1 MGTRQR
7 IRRVGAAAA
16 IFLGAALA
24 VYLSLLTFTRIDR
37 YVLPGNEAA
46 VPSVPIFVPGT
57 NLGASVSVPGVPAPD
72 EQVWKPS
79 DRINI
84 LVMGLDR
91 RPYEPPDS
99 PARSDTMFIASI
111 DTFHGRLQM
120 LAIPRDFWT
129 EVPYGSDEFWV
140 EAKINAAFSYGIS
153 QRYPG
158 GGPAAAIATVQRTFG
173 IRIHH
178 YVVVD
183 WTGFVRLIDALGG
196 IEVNVPETISDWGT
210 DVLEIFPNR
219 TVTAGLHHFDG
230 QQALAYSR
238 TRADGDLKRIERQQ
252 LVIRAA
258 IAKALSLGWLT
269 RIPELWSA
277 YRDAV
282 QTDIDTGLIPGYAL
296 LAQRLDYERIETYS
310 LGPATYGSISE
321 DGQLILLPR
330 WDQVYA
336 IIDEFL
342 ADPLTRDER
351 PVIALEYPP
360 GAEEL
365 AAQVRQRLEQYGVPP
380 QYIRLVNGASGPPGV
395 VDLTGKPYTARK
407 LARLTNLRML
417 DRGSEHVDGIDVIV
431 RIGDGMRLSP

>member
-1 MGTRQR
+1 M
-7 IRRVGAAAA
+7 GAAGA
-16 IFLGAALA
+16 IFFAAALS
-24 VYLSLLTFTRIDR
+24 VYLSLVSFARVDR
-37 YVLPGNEAA
+37 YILPGNEAT
-46 VPSVPIFVPGT
+46 VPGVPVFVPGT
-57 NLGASVSVPGVPAPD
+57 NLGANVSLPGVPAAD
-72 EQVWKPS
+72 EQTWKPS

-91 RPYEPPDS
+91 RPYEPPDA
-99 PARSDTMFIASI
+99 PARSDTMFIASL
-111 DTFHGRLQM
+111 DTFHGRLQL

-129 EVPYGSDEFWV
+129 EVPYGSSDFWV

-173 IRIHH
+173 IRIDH
-178 YVVVD
+178 YVVID
-183 WTGFVRLIDALGG
+183 WVGFVRLIDALGG
-196 IEVNVPETISDWGT
+196 IDVNVPETISDWGT
-210 DVLEIFPNR
+210 DVLDVFPNR
-219 TVTAGLHHFDG
+219 TVTAGPHHFDG

-238 TRADGDLKRIERQQ
+238 TRSDGDLKRIERQQ

-296 LAQRLDYERIETYS
+296 LAQRLDYDRIETYS
-310 LGPATYGSISE
+310 LGPATYGSISD

-351 PVIALEYPP
+351 PVIVVEYPP
-360 GAEEL
+360 GTEEL
-365 AAQVRQRLEQYGVPP
+365 ATQLQKRLEEYGIPL
-380 QYIRLVNGASGPPGV
+380 QYIRLVNGSNGPPGV
-395 VDLTGKPYTARK
+395 LDLTGKTYTARK
-407 LARLTNLRML
+407 IARITSLRML
-417 DRGSEHVDGIDVIV
+417 DPGDEHADGVDVIV
-431 RIGDGMRLSP
+431 RIGDGLRLSP